1 MTSNKSWGVNT
12 MDSKYCYVML
22 YVSRNKDNKDVPD
35 FKERRKAF
43 ICTEEKREYYIEQ
56 FQHFVNEG
64 VTGEMSRLYV
74 SVNKRDM
81 NVVHKQL
88 LHFLI
93 DNPDFNLCSM
103 NSKLAAI
110 AAQKECAAEKSWLID
125 FDFQSV
131 TQAEAIVK
139 DISDI
144 DKSVVCGK
152 FPTPH
157 GYAII
162 CSHGFDSRELMNKWG
177 GVATIKKD
185 DLLCLSWMTK

>member
-1 MTSNKSWGVNT
+1 
-12 MDSKYCYVML
+12 
-22 YVSRNKDNKDVPD
+22 
-35 FKERRKAF
+35 
-43 ICTEEKREYYIEQ
+43 
-56 FQHFVNEG
+56 
-64 VTGEMSRLYV
+64 
-74 SVNKRDM
+74 M